1 MVKAIVFIDSEI
13 GIEDKK
19 IKDLGAVK
27 YNSAPFHSP
36 SVRAFSNY
44 IADCDFIC
52 GHNIIH
58 HDLKYIAPALGNTI
72 RSTVIDTLYLSPLLF
87 PQKPYHALL
96 KDDKLQSDELNNP
109 LNDAEKAQKLFHDEE
124 NAFYALSQ
132 PIKQIFYGLLNQT
145 GATWYDMERDY
156 DSSFFRDTHH
166 ARFDTGA
173 LVFAPVMADLIIQ
186 ELS

>member
-58 HDLKYIAPALGNTI
+58 HDLKYIAPVLGNTI
-72 RSTVIDTLYLSPLLF
+72 RSTVIDTLYLSPLKKEPCGSFLF
-87 PQKPYHALL
+87 MIIYYH
-96 KDDKLQSDELNNP
+96 SP
-109 LNDAEKAQKLFHDEE
+109 LNTYLSRRA
-124 NAFYALSQ
+124 NASSTLCLGCARLIRKCVLPLKPTPSCQ
-132 PIKQIFYGLLNQT
+132 PT
-145 GATWYDMERDY
+145 
-156 DSSFFRDTHH
+156 
-166 ARFDTGA
+166 
-173 LVFAPVMADLIIQ
+173 P
-186 ELS
+186 

>member
-1 MVKAIVFIDSEI
+1 MVKSIVFIDSEI

-132 PIKQIFYGLLNQT
+132 PIKQIFYGLLNQ
-145 GATWYDMERDY
+145 YDEFKG
-156 DSSFFRDTHH
+156 FFEYVNFHPFFFNT
-166 ARFDTGA
+166 TK
-173 LVFAPVMADLIIQ
+173 LIR
-186 ELS
+186 